1 MSVKTAHAQ
10 PTLSPYSAHIRD
22 TSERAEI
29 YTQHAPGHQH
39 CIPAGIRVSH
49 PAVCPP
55 EVSKGHEVNF
65 WQHFLDFKDTSDR
78 AQNFSL
84 GGHGVKF

>member
-1 MSVKTAHAQ
+1 MCGMSIKTAHAQ
-10 PTLSPYSAHIRD
+10 STLSPYSAHIRD
-22 TSERAEI
+22 TSERAAI

-49 PAVCPP
+49 PAVWPP

-65 WQHFLDFKDTSDR
+65 LATLFGL
-78 AQNFSL
+78 
-84 GGHGVKF
+84 